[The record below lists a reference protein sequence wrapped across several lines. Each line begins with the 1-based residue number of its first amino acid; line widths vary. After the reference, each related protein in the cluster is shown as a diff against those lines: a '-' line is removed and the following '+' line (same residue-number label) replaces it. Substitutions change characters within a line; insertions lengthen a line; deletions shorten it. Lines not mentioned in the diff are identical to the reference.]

1 MRQAAQDDEDGPY
14 LSPSE
19 VARELHVSP
28 KTIARWA
35 DQGLVP
41 CIVTL
46 GGHRRF
52 RRADVVEIARRMNH
66 TTATRVSR
74 EE

>member
-1 MRQAAQDDEDGPY
+1 MEDDDDGRY

-52 RRADVVEIARRMNH
+52 RRKDVAEIARRMHRDSTVTVVN
-66 TTATRVSR
+66 R